1 MGHNRIA
8 GIVIAASI
16 AALPVGLSP
25 SAHAQISSQVQATQP
40 AHMLVTNPQAMVR
53 CGAGMAYYPVSE
65 LSQNTI
71 LLMDGETQNGWTRV
85 AYPESASALVR
96 KENVSVSPDG
106 KSLTLNREDALI
118 AYNALNGAKGSWSK
132 LLENPLPRGTKL
144 TITGE
149 ATNAQT
155 GELIGYQVEAPEQAR
170 GYVRTKFLRPAT
182 PAEVTAW
189 ESRGQGDQLAEGT
202 SNTDTPTPSAADTE
216 PDTVVAQDEGLPAV
230 DPGATPANEN
240 VADAG
245 DEPPLDPAAANGAES
260 NNDDVADAAE
270 ETNLI
275 EPMVD
280 PEAEVTRTDVAGA
293 GENDAPNAI
302 EEPATSTD
310 ETEVASADEAATD
323 AGSDEAAGPAPLRI
337 GSIEELE
344 EIFAKVQKQ
353 RTHEAEYGPL
363 VAEVE
368 RMYEET
374 PDTPEN
380 AGLRAALQQRLS
392 LLKIRQRVQEAA
404 RSNEAAISSAQDRE
418 GELVGRIRELEIR
431 RSYAVVGRLLPS
443 AVYDGQRLP
452 RMYRVQSVD
461 NTEAPRTLGYL
472 RPSKELNLETMLGE
486 TIGVVG
492 TPKLDPRLNLRIIE
506 PIKID
511 LIHSREIAPASAEG

>member
-1 MGHNRIA
+1 M
-8 GIVIAASI
+8 
-16 AALPVGLSP
+16 
-25 SAHAQISSQVQATQP
+25 
-40 AHMLVTNPQAMVR
+40 
-53 CGAGMAYYPVSE
+53 
-65 LSQNTI
+65 
-71 LLMDGETQNGWTRV
+71 
-85 AYPESASALVR
+85 
-96 KENVSVSPDG
+96 
-106 KSLTLNREDALI
+106 
-118 AYNALNGAKGSWSK
+118 
-132 LLENPLPRGTKL
+132 
-144 TITGE
+144 
-149 ATNAQT
+149 
-155 GELIGYQVEAPEQAR
+155 
-170 GYVRTKFLRPAT
+170 
-182 PAEVTAW
+182 
-189 ESRGQGDQLAEGT
+189 
-202 SNTDTPTPSAADTE
+202 
-216 PDTVVAQDEGLPAV
+216 
-230 DPGATPANEN
+230 DPGASPANEN

-245 DEPPLDPAAANGAES
+245 EEPPLDPAAANGAES
-260 NNDDVADAAE
+260 NNDEVAEAAE

-280 PEAEVTRTDVAGA
+280 PEAEVTRTDVADA
-293 GENDAPNAI
+293 GENDAP
-302 EEPATSTD
+302 TSTEESASSTD
-310 ETEVASADEAATD
+310 GTEVASSDEAATD

-344 EIFAKVQKQ
+344 EIFAKVQQQ

-404 RSNEAAISSAQDRE
+404 RANEAAISSAQDRE

-511 LIHSREIAPASAEG
+511 LIHSREIAPANAEG